1 MTKVTVIGNNSGGV
15 AMSDQETRVEVEICG
30 ASYMLRGKESPE
42 YMQMVAQYVNRK
54 MKQLI
59 SRNPRLSMTNAAVLA
74 AINIADELSK
84 LQEDYDNL
92 VKLMDTKNPK

>member
-1 MTKVTVIGNNSGGV
+1 
-15 AMSDQETRVEVEICG
+15 MSASKTRVEVEICG
-30 ASYMLRGKESPE
+30 ASYTLRGDESPE

-54 MKQLI
+54 IKQLV
-59 SRNPRLSMTNAAVLA
+59 SRNPRLSLTNAAVLA

-92 VKLMDTKNPK
+92 IKLIDKKPE